1 MMYKN
6 LFPVIVSVVFLFLII
21 LSCKK
26 EIDTEYNYFLI
37 PIDSVAVPDTV
48 KTSKPFEIT
57 FFGLVGTNGC
67 YSFSEFVVQKLDN
80 EITIEA
86 WGKNKKEAQIC
97 PQVMVYLRGKKMNY
111 SLSEPGEYLIKV
123 KQNENSYLQFSLVV
137 KE

>member
-6 LFPVIVSVVFLFLII
+6 LFPVIVSVVFLFLI
-21 LSCKK
+21 
-26 EIDTEYNYFLI
+26 TR
-37 PIDSVAVPDTV
+37 
-48 KTSKPFEIT
+48 
-57 FFGLVGTNGC
+57 
-67 YSFSEFVVQKLDN
+67 
-80 EITIEA
+80 EA

-123 KQNENSYLQFSLVV
+123 KQNENSYLQFPLVV